1 MYIDINT
8 GRIPYRPEN
17 FGNSRAGQT
26 DSEKRR
32 NGYMWSIGEV
42 KRRGWRQIG
51 LYYWPAFLLL
61 LIFSLAS
68 GLGEVFRVDIDSL
81 IEGIMEGGA
90 FYGIWDMAAGLLL
103 SFVAISGLVGLLV
116 RIFVLNP
123 MEVGVYRFFM
133 ESRAEGFSVGVSR
146 ILYAFSSGSY
156 GNIVKIMFFRD
167 LFLFLWTLLLI
178 IPGIVK
184 SFEYRMIPYILSEN
198 PDADMRDVFALTK
211 DMMRGSKFQLFLF
224 DLSFLGWYLLGIL
237 ACGIGLFFVAPY
249 VSAAEAEVYAELR
262 NSVSGFPLRGF
273 GERNTDSSGETE
285 NEGWGGYENQE

>member
-1 MYIDINT
+1 
-8 GRIPYRPEN
+8 
-17 FGNSRAGQT
+17 
-26 DSEKRR
+26 
-32 NGYMWSIGEV
+32 MWSIGEV

-68 GLGEVFRVDIDSL
+68 GLGEVFRVDIGSL
-81 IEGIMEGGA
+81 IEEIMEGGV
-90 FYGIWDMAAGLLL
+90 FFGIWDMAAGLLL
-103 SFVAISGLVGLLV
+103 SFAAVSGLVGLLV
-116 RIFVLNP
+116 RIVLLNP
-123 MEVGVYRFFM
+123 REGGVYRFFM

-167 LFLFLWTLLLI
+167 LFQLLWTLLLI

-198 PDADMRDVFALTK
+198 PDADMGDVFALTK
-211 DMMRGSKFQLFLF
+211 DMTRGSKFRLFLF

-249 VSAAEAEVYAELR
+249 VNAAEAEVYAELR

-273 GERNTDSSGETE
+273 GERKTDSSGEAETE
-285 NEGWGGYENQE
+285 SWGGYESQE

>member
-1 MYIDINT
+1 MVDWRSEKTRMETDRAFTT
-8 GRIPYRPEN
+8 GRR
-17 FGNSRAGQT
+17 
-26 DSEKRR
+26 
-32 NGYMWSIGEV
+32 
-42 KRRGWRQIG
+42 
-51 LYYWPAFLLL
+51 FLLL

-167 LFLFLWTLLLI
+167 LFLFFVDPSADY
-178 IPGIVK
+178 PGNCQ
-184 SFEYRMIPYILSEN
+184 IL
-198 PDADMRDVFALTK
+198 
-211 DMMRGSKFQLFLF
+211 
-224 DLSFLGWYLLGIL
+224 
-237 ACGIGLFFVAPY
+237 
-249 VSAAEAEVYAELR
+249 
-262 NSVSGFPLRGF
+262 
-273 GERNTDSSGETE
+273 
-285 NEGWGGYENQE
+285 